1 MENLP
6 AGCAFPALIC
16 KPMTEP
22 NPIQQLV
29 TSLARLPGIGEKTA
43 TRLAL
48 FLVNCP
54 LDHARELAQ
63 SIIDTREK
71 ICFCSQCYNYTEQ
84 ELCSICTNA
93 GRDGHVVCVVETPGD
108 LMSIERTASFKGR
121 YHVLHGVI
129 SPLDGIGPD
138 QLRIRELVQRIRQQ
152 QIREVIIATNPTM
165 SGNATAVYI
174 ADKLKDTGAAVYRI
188 AQGVPSGSDIG
199 YADQV
204 TLRCA
209 LDGRREMK

>member
-1 MENLP
+1 
-6 AGCAFPALIC
+6 
-16 KPMTEP
+16 MTAQ
-22 NPIQQLV
+22 NPIQSLV
-29 TSLARLPGIGEKTA
+29 ASLARLPGIGEKTA

-54 LDHARELAQ
+54 EDHARELAK
-63 SIIDTREK
+63 SIIDAREK
-71 ICFCSQCYNYTEQ
+71 ICFCTQCFNYTEQ
-84 ELCSICTNA
+84 ELCSICA
-93 GRDGHVVCVVETPGD
+93 HPGRDSHVVCVVETPGD

-138 QLRIRELVQRIRQQ
+138 QLRIRELVERIREQQ
-152 QIREVIIATNPTM
+152 VREVIIATNPTM
-165 SGNATAVYI
+165 NGNATAVYI
-174 ADKLKDTGAAVYRI
+174 ADRLKDSGATVYRI

-204 TLRCA
+204 TLRSA

>member
-1 MENLP
+1 
-6 AGCAFPALIC
+6 
-16 KPMTEP
+16 MTVQ
-22 NPIQQLV
+22 NPIQSLV
-29 TSLARLPGIGEKTA
+29 ASLARLPGIGEKTA

-54 LDHARELAQ
+54 EDHARELAR
-63 SIIDTREK
+63 SIIDAREK
-71 ICFCSQCYNYTEQ
+71 ICFCLQCFNYTEQ
-84 ELCSICTNA
+84 QLCSICANP
-93 GRDGHVVCVVETPGD
+93 GRDGTVLCVVETPGD

-138 QLRIRELVQRIRQQ
+138 QLRIRELIERIREQ

-165 SGNATAVYI
+165 NGNATAVYI
-174 ADKLKDTGAAVYRI
+174 ADRLKDSGAIVYRI

-204 TLRCA
+204 TLRSA

>member
-1 MENLP
+1 
-6 AGCAFPALIC
+6 
-16 KPMTEP
+16 MTTR
-22 NPIQQLV
+22 NPIQSLV
-29 TSLARLPGIGEKTA
+29 ASLSRLPGIGEKTA

-54 LDHARELAQ
+54 EDHARELARG
-63 SIIDTREK
+63 IIDAREK
-71 ICFCSQCYNYTEQ
+71 ICFCSQCFNYTEQ
-84 ELCSICTNA
+84 ELCSICA
-93 GRDGHVVCVVETPGD
+93 SPGRDGHVLCVVETPGD

-138 QLRIRELVQRIRQQ
+138 QLRIRELVERIREQ
-152 QIREVIIATNPTM
+152 QIHEVIIATNPTM
-165 SGNATAVYI
+165 NGNATAVYI
-174 ADKLKDTGAAVYRI
+174 ADRLKHSGAIVYRI

-204 TLRCA
+204 TLRSA

>member
-1 MENLP
+1 
-6 AGCAFPALIC
+6 
-16 KPMTEP
+16 MTAQ

-29 TSLARLPGIGEKTA
+29 ASLARLPGIGEKTA

-71 ICFCSQCYNYTEQ
+71 ICFCSRCFNYTEQ
-84 ELCSICTNA
+84 ELCSICANT

-108 LMSIERTASFKGR
+108 LMSIERTAWFKGR
-121 YHVLHGVI
+121 YHVLHGAI

-138 QLRIRELVQRIRQQ
+138 QLRIRELVERVREQ
-152 QIREVIIATNPTM
+152 QITEVIIATNPTM
-165 SGNATAVYI
+165 NGNATAVYI
-174 ADKLKDTGAAVYRI
+174 ADRLKDTGAAVFRI

-204 TLRCA
+204 TLRSA
-209 LDGRREMK
+209 LEGRRKMK

>member
-1 MENLP
+1 
-6 AGCAFPALIC
+6 
-16 KPMTEP
+16 MTAQ
-22 NPIQQLV
+22 NPIQ
-29 TSLARLPGIGEKTA
+29 SLIASIARLPGIGEKTA

-54 LDHARELAQ
+54 EAHARELAQ
-63 SIIDTREK
+63 SIIDAREK
-71 ICFCSQCYNYTEQ
+71 ICFCSQCFNYTEQ
-84 ELCSICTNA
+84 ELCSICANT
-93 GRDGHVVCVVETPGD
+93 GRDSHVVCVVETPGD

-138 QLRIRELVQRIRQQ
+138 QLRIRELVERIGKQ
-152 QIREVIIATNPTM
+152 QIREVIMATNPTM
-165 SGNATAVYI
+165 NGNATAVYI
-174 ADKLKDTGAAVYRI
+174 ADRLKDSGATVYRI

-204 TLRCA
+204 TLRSA

>member
-1 MENLP
+1 
-6 AGCAFPALIC
+6 
-16 KPMTEP
+16 MTAQ
-22 NPIQQLV
+22 NPIQSLV
-29 TSLARLPGIGEKTA
+29 ASLARLPGIGEKTA

-54 LDHARELAQ
+54 EDHARELAR
-63 SIIDTREK
+63 SIINAREK
-71 ICFCSQCYNYTEQ
+71 ICFCSQCFNYTEQ
-84 ELCSICTNA
+84 ELCSICANP

-138 QLRIRELVQRIRQQ
+138 QLRIRELVDRIREQ
-152 QIREVIIATNPTM
+152 QIHEVIIATNPTM
-165 SGNATAVYI
+165 NGNATAMYI
-174 ADKLKDTGAAVYRI
+174 ADRLKHSGATVYRI

>member
-1 MENLP
+1 
-6 AGCAFPALIC
+6 
-16 KPMTEP
+16 MTAQ
-22 NPIQQLV
+22 NPIQSLV
-29 TSLARLPGIGEKTA
+29 ASLARLPGIGEKTA

-54 LDHARELAQ
+54 EDHARELAR
-63 SIIDTREK
+63 SIIDAREK
-71 ICFCSQCYNYTEQ
+71 ICFCSQCFNYTEQ
-84 ELCSICTNA
+84 ELCSICA
-93 GRDGHVVCVVETPGD
+93 SPGRDGHVVCVVETPGD
-108 LMSIERTASFKGR
+108 LLSIERTASFKGR

-138 QLRIRELVQRIRQQ
+138 QLRIRELVERIREQ
-152 QIREVIIATNPTM
+152 QIREIIIATNPTM
-165 SGNATAVYI
+165 NGNATAVYI
-174 ADKLKDTGAAVYRI
+174 ADRLKHSGATVYRI

-204 TLRCA
+204 TLRSA

>member
-1 MENLP
+1 
-6 AGCAFPALIC
+6 
-16 KPMTEP
+16 MTAQ
-22 NPIQQLV
+22 NPIQSLV

-54 LDHARELAQ
+54 EDHARELAR
-63 SIIDTREK
+63 SIIDAREK
-71 ICFCSQCYNYTEQ
+71 ICFCAQCFNYTEQ
-84 ELCSICTNA
+84 ELCSICANP
-93 GRDGHVVCVVETPGD
+93 GRDSHVVCVVETPGD

-138 QLRIRELVQRIRQQ
+138 QLRIRELVERIREQ
-152 QIREVIIATNPTM
+152 QIREIIIATNPTM
-165 SGNATAVYI
+165 NGNATAVYI
-174 ADKLKDTGAAVYRI
+174 ADRLKNSGATVYRI

>member
-1 MENLP
+1 
-6 AGCAFPALIC
+6 
-16 KPMTEP
+16 MTAQ
-22 NPIQQLV
+22 NPIQNLV
-29 TSLARLPGIGEKTA
+29 ASLARLPGIGEKTA

-54 LDHARELAQ
+54 EDHARELAQ
-63 SIIDTREK
+63 SIIDAREK
-71 ICFCSQCYNYTEQ
+71 ICFCRQCFNYTEQ
-84 ELCSICTNA
+84 ELCSICANPV
-93 GRDGHVVCVVETPGD
+93 RDSHVVCVVETPGD
-108 LMSIERTASFKGR
+108 LLSIERTASFKGR

-138 QLRIRELVQRIRQQ
+138 QLRIRELVERIRDQ

-165 SGNATAVYI
+165 NGNATAVYI
-174 ADKLKDTGAAVYRI
+174 ADRLKNSGASVFRI

-204 TLRCA
+204 TLRNA

>member
-1 MENLP
+1 
-6 AGCAFPALIC
+6 
-16 KPMTEP
+16 MTAQ
-22 NPIQQLV
+22 NPIQSLV
-29 TSLARLPGIGEKTA
+29 ASLARLPGIGEKTA

-54 LDHARELAQ
+54 EEHARELAQ
-63 SIIDTREK
+63 SIIDAREK
-71 ICFCSQCYNYTEQ
+71 ICFCSQCFNYTEQ
-84 ELCSICTNA
+84 ELCSICANP
-93 GRDGHVVCVVETPGD
+93 GRDSHVVCVVETPGD
-108 LMSIERTASFKGR
+108 LLSIERTASFKGR

-138 QLRIRELVQRIRQQ
+138 QLRIRELVERIREQ
-152 QIREVIIATNPTM
+152 QIREVIMATNPTM
-165 SGNATAVYI
+165 NGNATAVYI
-174 ADKLKDTGAAVYRI
+174 ADRLKDSGATVYRI

-204 TLRCA
+204 TLRSA

>member
-1 MENLP
+1 
-6 AGCAFPALIC
+6 
-16 KPMTEP
+16 MTAQ
-22 NPIQQLV
+22 NPIQSLV
-29 TSLARLPGIGEKTA
+29 ASLARLPGIGEKTA

-54 LDHARELAQ
+54 EAHAREFAQ
-63 SIIDTREK
+63 SIIDAREK
-71 ICFCSQCYNYTEQ
+71 ICFCSQCFNYTEQ
-84 ELCSICTNA
+84 ELCSICANT
-93 GRDGHVVCVVETPGD
+93 GRDSHVVCVVETPGD

-138 QLRIRELVQRIRQQ
+138 QLRIRELVERIRKQ
-152 QIREVIIATNPTM
+152 QIREVIMATNPTM
-165 SGNATAVYI
+165 NGNATAVYI
-174 ADKLKDTGAAVYRI
+174 ADRLKDSGATVYRI

-204 TLRCA
+204 TLRSA